1 MKRTKIL
8 LYFFAFFAAVF
19 FAGAFLVT
27 LPVLFLAAGFF
38 VVVFLT
44 VFLVAVFLAGAFLAA
59 GFLTGAAFLTGSG
72 LATLNEPEAPTP
84 LVWTKVLFSTPLRRA
99 CFNGPANLGPTL

>member
-44 VFLVAVFLAGAFLAA
+44 GFLAA
-59 GFLTGAAFLTGSG
+59 GFLTGAAFLAGSG

-84 LVWTKVLFSTPLRRA
+84 FVWTKVLFSTPLRRA